1 MITFNIFYCIFIIAF
16 AVIIVYV
23 YKKYKQPVIKL
34 INTINNLYEL
44 LIRLKVANEAF
55 NIQICDN
62 IDKLLK
68 NDNTIIN
75 EINTI
80 KTIVTTTTKA
90 KSNKAK
96 NSSNKSKKNNNITK
110 DK

>member
-44 LIRLKVANEAF
+44 LIKLEVTNEVS

-68 NDNTIIN
+68 NDTTIIN

-80 KTIVTTTTKA
+80 KTIVTTTKA